1 MKFHALDSVK
11 YEIARGFPIPSI
23 PLSIPV
29 KGSISAA
36 DINSNKIKFKSIYGS
51 LEVGR
56 RRDGKLQMKFPLN

>member
-11 YEIARGFPIPSI
+11 YEIARGFL
-23 PLSIPV
+23 PLLSLFSSPV

-51 LEVGR
+51 LEKGEGEMENCR
-56 RRDGKLQMKFPLN
+56 